1 MIKTLFAGWLLAVAT
16 LAAGLAVYHTR
27 WVQPAQAIGVVD
39 ISDIYHAKEREYSDL
54 LSRTGATDEGQHRAR
69 EMAGQFAAA
78 LPKALTEMP
87 AECQCL
93 VLLRSAVVG
102 DTPTTVDLTPLL
114 RRKLGMS

>member
-1 MIKTLFAGWLLAVAT
+1 MIKTLFVGWMLALAS
-16 LAAGLAVYHTR
+16 LAAALTVYHAR
-27 WVQPAQAIGVVD
+27 WVQPTQTIGVVD
-39 ISDIYHAKEREYSDL
+39 ISEIYRAKEREYSNML
-54 LSRTGATDEGQHRAR
+54 TKAGVTEESQHRAQ

-102 DTPTTVDLTPLL
+102 DTPATVDLTPLL

>member
-1 MIKTLFAGWLLAVAT
+1 MIKTLFVGWLLALAT

-39 ISDIYHAKEREYSDL
+39 ISEIYHAKEREYSDML
-54 LSRTGATDEGQHRAR
+54 TRTGATDESQHRAR
-69 EMAGQFAAA
+69 EMAGQFASA
-78 LPKALTEMP
+78 LPRALTEMP

-102 DTPTTVDLTPLL
+102 DTPATVDLTPLL
-114 RRKLGMS
+114 RRKLGMG

>member
-1 MIKTLFAGWLLAVAT
+1 MIKTLLFGWALTVAT
-16 LAAGLAVYHTR
+16 LWAGLAIYHTR

-39 ISDIYHAKEREYSDL
+39 ISDIYYAKEREYSDL

-102 DTPTTVDLTPLL
+102 DTPNTVDLTPLL
-114 RRKLGMS
+114 RRKLGMG

>member
-1 MIKTLFAGWLLAVAT
+1 MIKSIFAGWMLTLAT
-16 LAAGLAVYHTR
+16 LALGLAVYHTR
-27 WVQPAQAIGVVD
+27 WVQPAQAIGVVN
-39 ISDIYHAKEREYSDL
+39 ISDIYRDKEREYSDMVT
-54 LSRTGATDEGQHRAR
+54 RTGGTDESQRRAR

-87 AECQCL
+87 GDCQCL

-102 DTPTTVDLTPLL
+102 DTPNTIDLTPLL